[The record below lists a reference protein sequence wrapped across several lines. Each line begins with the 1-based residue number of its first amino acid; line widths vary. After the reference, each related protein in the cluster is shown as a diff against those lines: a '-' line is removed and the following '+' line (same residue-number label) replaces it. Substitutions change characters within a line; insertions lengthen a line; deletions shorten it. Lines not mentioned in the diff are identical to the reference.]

1 MDSTVST
8 GLFSTM
14 PKTPKTEQ
22 SASTKSGVMR
32 LPFFEGETRREPPIP
47 LTVPEGKEDEATT
60 GAIPAVNEGRD
71 LTAIGDAD
79 RINGN

>member
-1 MDSTVST
+1 MRN
-8 GLFSTM
+8 
-14 PKTPKTEQ
+14 TPKTEQ

-32 LPFFEGETRREPPIP
+32 RPFFEGESRREPPLP
-47 LTVPEGKEDEATT
+47 PTVPEGKEDEGTT
-60 GAIPAVNEGRD
+60 GAIPVVNEGRD